1 MAKAYNNYSDIID
14 FTRASSGT
22 ALRPVS
28 YSDELVTNGTF
39 DTDVSGWSDL
49 AGTSTYS
56 SGTLQ
61 FTSSAGAQGA
71 YQSFST
77 ITGKVY
83 RAEATSTSASI
94 SHLMRVHNTAAP
106 SSGAVIETAIAQT
119 SPSTF
124 VVIFVAQ
131 SDTSNIYLR
140 SGEAGVVNWDNV
152 SIKEVIFDQA
162 DAPLT
167 LFNHPT
173 NIPRIEYDADGNR
186 LGLLVEEQRTN
197 LVTYSEDFSNSAWS
211 KYYSLSVSESSEI
224 SPDKNQNAYEI
235 SGIESTDGDLG
246 LTDVVSITPSTT
258 YSLSIWVKAANQS
271 DIGKYI
277 KLRSK
282 RNGGAFIAEDNIIQ
296 LSNEWVRHSLTLTFL
311 ADNNAASFTITR
323 SSTTPLAERSDS
335 CLIYGAQLE
344 AGSFPTSYIPTSGA
358 AATRSADV
366 ASVDV
371 TDFGYNQSEGSVIVE
386 AQSKEIGVNRLYALT
401 EDGGIQ
407 NAIYS
412 YAGSSGHLIVRANNV
427 TEANIDAGTF
437 VANTYS
443 KLAATYNT
451 DNCAVT
457 IDGGSVQTDTSAN
470 LPTTVNTLFFGASST
485 TASYLNGH
493 IKSIKYYPRALT
505 AAQLQEIT
513 S

>member
-28 YSDELVTNGTF
+28 YGDELVTNGTF
-39 DTDVSGWSDL
+39 DTDSDWINGTGWSISGGQL
-49 AGTSTYS
+49 VATSALTYS
-56 SGTLQ
+56 TALQ
-61 FTSSAGAQGA
+61 GL
-71 YQSFST
+71 ST
-77 ITGKVY
+77 IAGKVY
-83 RAEATSTSASI
+83 EASVELTSKTSGAFRFYIHDGTSYKEYVELTSVGTYKI
-94 SHLMRVHNTAAP
+94 IWTAHTNADAVRVYCYSSSNPNTA
-106 SSGAVIETAIAQT
+106 S
-119 SPSTF
+119 F
-124 VVIFVAQ
+124 
-131 SDTSNIYLR
+131 
-140 SGEAGVVNWDNV
+140 DNV
-152 SIKEVIFDQA
+152 SVREVIFDQTG
-162 DAPLT
+162 APLT

-197 LVTYSEDFSNSAWS
+197 LVPYSEDFSNSAWS

-224 SPDKNQNAYEI
+224 SPDKNQNAYEV
-235 SGIESTDGDLG
+235 SGIESTDGDIG

-282 RNGGAFIAEDNIIQ
+282 RNGGAFVAEDNIIQ
-296 LSNEWVRHSLTLTFL
+296 LSNEWVRHSLTITFL
-311 ADNNAASFTITR
+311 ADNNGASFTITR
-323 SSTTPLAERSDS
+323 SSDTPLAERSDS

-371 TDFGYNQSEGSVIVE
+371 TDFGYNEGDGSLLVE
-386 AQSKEIGVNRLYALT
+386 CNVLGIKPNTTHGVAALYNSTNNRHYMYFYNTLV
-401 EDGGIQ
+401 GGVTLDEGGSQANIYGKSDYL
-407 NAIYS
+407 ADDFVKTSYS
-412 YAGSSGHLIVRANNV
+412 YKKDSFVSAVDGETPATDS
-427 TEANIDAGTF
+427 AGTLPE
-437 VANTYS
+437 NLNYLYIGRS
-443 KLAATYNT
+443 
-451 DNCAVT
+451 
-457 IDGGSVQTDTSAN
+457 DTSQ
-470 LPTTVNTLFFGASST
+470 
-485 TASYLNGH
+485 YLNGH
-493 IKSIKYYPRALT
+493 IKSIKYYPRAVT
-505 AAQLQEIT
+505 AAQLQELT